1 MGDLE
6 FSIVIPYKQ
15 RRDNLKITL
24 ETLTT
29 QTADDIPFE
38 VVVGVME
45 YAVEYVELCREFADR
60 LRIVSVLADEE
71 WSQSTARNLA
81 LTQACGR
88 VVVFLDADMAVP
100 REFLRNLRDRHFAH
114 GQNVCV
120 VGQAVGYEDVID
132 TDAGAD
138 DLLPHQQYRDF
149 LAELESGDTV
159 PAMDERWTPEFAP
172 VVQRCPWA
180 LVRSGLVALPRTL
193 IEQHRL
199 YFDEGFRGWGP
210 EDQEWGLRIS
220 LTGTPILFQQDVY
233 AVHMPHPRDTAAN
246 GRTAWLNNRYYLR
259 KWPRRE
265 LELALS
271 FGWTKTAHIYA
282 DVEADLSRAAG
293 SEGALSIGVVRAR
306 VDGRDTLLVGAP
318 LDARS
323 LPDIATAA
331 LLDVGSTPEV
341 FPLAGFGLPYEDSS
355 VEECRVL
362 APISLLRE
370 EYRTAIIREAR
381 RAAKNVV
388 IDEGT
393 DRPDAGLLAG

>member
-1 MGDLE
+1 MDELE
-6 FSIVIPYKQ
+6 FSLVIPYKQ

-24 ETLTT
+24 ETLAT
-29 QTADDIPFE
+29 QTVDGIPFE

-81 LTQACGR
+81 LKQARGR

-100 REFLRNLRDRHFAH
+100 RGFLRNLRDRHFAH
-114 GQNVCV
+114 GQNACV
-120 VGQAVGYEDVID
+120 VGQAVGYEDVVDTD
-132 TDAGAD
+132 TDAA
-138 DLLPHQQYRDF
+138 DLLPHQQYRDV
-149 LAELESGDTV
+149 LAELEAREDV
-159 PAMDERWTPEFAP
+159 PIMDERWTPEFAP
-172 VVQRCPWA
+172 VVLRCPWA

-199 YFDEGFRGWGP
+199 FFDEGFRGWGP

-233 AVHMPHPRDTAAN
+233 AVHMPHSRDTAAN

-271 FGWTKTAHIYA
+271 FGWTKTALIYA

-293 SEGALSIGVVRAR
+293 SEQAQSLGVVRAR
-306 VDGRDTLLVGAP
+306 VDGRDTLLVGAL

-323 LPDIATAA
+323 LPTADTTA
-331 LLDVGSTPEV
+331 LLDRGSTPEV
-341 FPLAGFGLPYEDSS
+341 FPLAGFGLPYEDDG
-355 VEECRVL
+355 VEECRIL
-362 APISLLRE
+362 APVSLLRE
-370 EYRTAIIREAR
+370 EYRSAIVREAR

-388 IDEGT
+388 IEGA
-393 DRPDAGLLAG
+393 DRPHSALLAG